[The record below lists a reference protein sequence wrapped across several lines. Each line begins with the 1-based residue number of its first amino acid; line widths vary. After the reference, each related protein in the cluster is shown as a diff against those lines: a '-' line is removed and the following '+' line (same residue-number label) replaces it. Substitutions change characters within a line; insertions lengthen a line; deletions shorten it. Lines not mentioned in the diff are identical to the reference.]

1 MEKTNWYVVFTAS
14 RAEKRVKLCLEQA
27 GIENYLPVR
36 VVERECEGQIRR
48 IEVPIIS
55 GCVFVRVSEVG
66 LSSLLS
72 TCGIIALLKS
82 ERVPVTISDEQVENL
97 RLLNERAGDIEVVDK
112 AIPSGE
118 MVRVVQGELLG
129 IRGELIRVADRH
141 QIVIRVSHLAGVC
154 ADIGLDSVE
163 RL

>member
-14 RAEKRVKLCLEQA
+14 RAEKRVKLCLEQI

-72 TCGIIALLKS
+72 TCGIIALLKG
-82 ERVPVTISDEQVENL
+82 ERVPMIVSDEQVESL
-97 RLLNERAGDIEVVDK
+97 RLLNERAGDIEVIDR
-112 AIPSGE
+112 AIPSGD
-118 MVRVVQGELLG
+118 MVRVVRGELLG
-129 IRGELIRVADRH
+129 VQGELIGVADRY

-154 ADIGLDSVE
+154 AEIRLDSVE
-163 RL
+163 KL

>member
-14 RAEKRVKLCLEQA
+14 RAEKRVKLRLEQA

-55 GCVFVRVSEVG
+55 GCVFVRVSEAD

-72 TCGIIALLKS
+72 TCGVIALLKG
-82 ERVPVTISDEQVENL
+82 ERVPVIISDEQVESL

-112 AIPSGE
+112 AIPSGD
-118 MVRVVQGELLG
+118 MVRVVQGDLLG
-129 IRGELIRVADRH
+129 IRGELIGVADRQ
-141 QIVIRVSHLAGVC
+141 QIVIRISHLAGVC
-154 ADIGLDSVE
+154 TDIRLDSVE

>member
-14 RAEKRVKLCLEQA
+14 RAEKRVKLRLEQA

-55 GCVFVRVSEVG
+55 GCVFVRVSEAD

-72 TCGIIALLKS
+72 TCGVIALLKG
-82 ERVPVTISDEQVENL
+82 ERVPVIISDEQVESL

-112 AIPSGE
+112 AIPSGD
-118 MVRVVQGELLG
+118 MVRVVQGDLLG
-129 IRGELIRVADRH
+129 IRGELIGVADRQ
-141 QIVIRVSHLAGVC
+141 QIVIRISHLAGVC
-154 ADIGLDSVE
+154 ADIRLDSVE

>member
-36 VVERECEGQIRR
+36 VVEHRCEGQVRR

-55 GCVFVRVSEVG
+55 GCVFVRISEIG

-72 TCGIIALLKS
+72 TCGGVALLKEES
-82 ERVPVTISDEQVENL
+82 VPVIISDEQMESL
-97 RLLNERAGDIEVVDK
+97 RILNERAENIDVVDK
-112 AIPSGE
+112 EVPLGDL
-118 MVRVVQGELLG
+118 VHVVQGELSG
-129 IRGELIRVADRH
+129 IRGELIGAPDGY
-141 QIVIRVSHLAGVC
+141 QIVIRVPHLADVC
-154 ADIGLDSVE
+154 VGIRLDSVE
-163 RL
+163 KL